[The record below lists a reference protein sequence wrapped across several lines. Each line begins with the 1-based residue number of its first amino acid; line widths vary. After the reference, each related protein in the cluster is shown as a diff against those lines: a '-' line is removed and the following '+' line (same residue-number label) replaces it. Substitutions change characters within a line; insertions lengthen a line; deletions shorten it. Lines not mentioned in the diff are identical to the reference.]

1 MVETAQSLDGFI
13 ASFLWGKTYGL
24 QILPTPTFVEWSGV
38 DCHVASEGQ
47 LESTL
52 EDCVP
57 FSDAGSLVLTLG
69 FVVTT
74 CLFLPFGRYQLKEAV
89 FIQILS
95 FFCFWSIMGVFH
107 YELFEKGLLHPPPLM
122 GNDVY
127 QVTAHTCMCFCFVA
141 FL

>member
-1 MVETAQSLDGFI
+1 MLFLITHVILFLITHSSNIL
-13 ASFLWGKTYGL
+13 SFLTYQYVYL
-24 QILPTPTFVEWSGV
+24 LP
-38 DCHVASEGQ
+38 
-47 LESTL
+47 
-52 EDCVP
+52 
-57 FSDAGSLVLTLG
+57 
-69 FVVTT
+69 
-74 CLFLPFGRYQLKEAV
+74 LPYYRYQLKEAV